1 MNLQRRKLIL
11 SALALPAGCSI
22 QPLKPLASQP
32 IASPAR
38 MPIVRPPAIGQS
50 WAYSQFNMYNSVL
63 LAIEQ
68 EQLAAVGPRIVITRQ
83 DGAGQL
89 LPEEHHLNWG
99 QMVRD
104 PVWDFVQNYETPVV
118 HWPAALQVG
127 ASEKVNTHYRVDNF
141 SYRFAID
148 VTITA
153 QAWERVTVA
162 AGTFDVLRI
171 DKFIRI
177 QHYDHGRQNNVR
189 RDTIWLAPETG
200 RWVAREIKGEYQ
212 IMATKPFTAYEGGV
226 RWELSTWS

>member
-1 MNLQRRKLIL
+1 
-11 SALALPAGCSI
+11 
-22 QPLKPLASQP
+22 
-32 IASPAR
+32 
-38 MPIVRPPAIGQS
+38 
-50 WAYSQFNMYNSVL
+50 MYNSVL
-63 LAIEQ
+63 LATER

-83 DGAGQL
+83 DGEGQP
-89 LPEEHHLNWG
+89 LPEEHHLQWG
-99 QMVRD
+99 RMVRD
-104 PVWDFVQNYETPVV
+104 PAWDFVQNYEAPIA

-148 VTITA
+148 VTTTA

-226 RWELSTWS
+226 RWELITWS